1 MDNIQNEIN
10 TCSLCGNLPK
20 LTEKSLKIGTTPFII
35 IGESPAKDGWLLS
48 KQAFYNS
55 KGKLQASG
63 RVLERLLN
71 NINLSIKD
79 IYFTECCKC
88 IIEDRKQLEKCSQNC
103 LPILYKQINQLPCK
117 ILVPM
122 GIHST
127 QALLG
132 IKIKKFADFVGK
144 IFEINI
150 NNKTYKVLPIY
161 HPSPLNPKGYK
172 DNLPIFQTIVNLSYP
187 SQCL

>member
-1 MDNIQNEIN
+1 M
-10 TCSLCGNLPK
+10 
-20 LTEKSLKIGTTPFII
+20 
-35 IGESPAKDGWLLS
+35 
-48 KQAFYNS
+48 
-55 KGKLQASG
+55 
-63 RVLERLLN
+63 
-71 NINLSIKD
+71 SIKD

-88 IIEDRKQLEKCSQNC
+88 VIEDRKQLEKCSQNC

-122 GIHST
+122 GIHPT

-150 NNKTYKVLPIY
+150 NNKIYKVLPIY